1 MTTDRAAQP
10 PPRKDPA
17 PAVFLELFFDLVYV
31 FALLQVAHRLLEDL
45 TSERRIVLGEGT
57 QTLLVLAA
65 LWLVWT
71 YSAWTTSTF
80 DPQRPLVQAIIVATM
95 LGSLAM
101 AVAVPDALGGR
112 ALLFAGAYVAIQLG
126 RPLIFVLVLRG
137 QENRDFARRILFWF
151 GVSSVPWIT
160 GALQP
165 EESTRTALWAGA
177 IAIDYTVARLGWPTP
192 RLGRTST
199 VEWTISGEHLGERYR
214 QLFLIALG
222 ELILETGIEFSG
234 EAYDADRAATF
245 LVSFL
250 TTVLLWR
257 IYFFRAGELLATA
270 IAAAPDP
277 ARLARSAAY
286 AHFFMLAGT
295 VATAVGYRLVIAHP
309 FGPTDPAWIGVILG
323 GPALFLLGRG
333 GFEYAVFARVSRS
346 RLIGALV
353 LAILSPAMILLP
365 PLMVAVTAS
374 LVLLGIAVTDA
385 ARARHRP
392 PEWPSPPR

>member
-1 MTTDRAAQP
+1 MTTDRADQRP
-10 PPRKDPA
+10 QRKDPA

-31 FALLQVAHRLLEDL
+31 FALHQVSHRLIEDL
-45 TSERRIVLGEGT
+45 TSERRIVLAEGGK
-57 QTLLVLAA
+57 TLLVLLA

-71 YSAWTTSTF
+71 YSAWATSTF
-80 DPQRPLVQAIIVATM
+80 DPQRPVVQAIIVATM
-95 LGSLAM
+95 FGSLVM
-101 AVAVPDALGGR
+101 AVSVREALGKR

-126 RPLIFVLVLRG
+126 RPLILARAFRG
-137 QENRDFARRILFWF
+137 QGQQRFAMRILFWF
-151 GVSSVPWIT
+151 GISAVPWIV
-160 GALQP
+160 GALLH
-165 EESTRTALWAGA
+165 EETVRAVLWAVA

-192 RLGRTST
+192 RFGRAGSA
-199 VEWTISGEHLGERYR
+199 EWTISGEHLAERYR

-222 ELILETGIEFSG
+222 ELILVNGIEFSG
-234 EAYDADRAATF
+234 SDFSAGRSAAF

-257 IYFFRAGELLATA
+257 IYFFRAGELIATA

-277 ARLARSAAY
+277 PRLGRSAAY
-286 AHFFMLAGT
+286 THLFMLAGT

-309 FGPTDPAWIGVILG
+309 FGPTDPTWIGVILG

-353 LAILSPAMILLP
+353 LAILSPAMIRLP

-385 ARARHRP
+385 ARARRRP
-392 PEWPSPPR
+392 LEQPSPPR